1 MGFQLSNIIPWGRNF
16 QEYLEMFS
24 LTPEE
29 LKLSI
34 LDCAGGPA
42 CFNYEM
48 KQQGY
53 QVISCDPVYQFSADE
68 IHQRIQA
75 TFATV
80 VEQLHQNQEDYVW
93 EKIKSPEHLGALRM
107 AAMQQFLDDFP
118 RGKEQKRYLTAE
130 LPKLP
135 FDVQQFDLALCSH
148 LLFSYSQ
155 HLSSEFHLDSILELC
170 RVATEVRIFPILDLS
185 GHISPHLTPVISS
198 LQQQGLKVEIEPVVY
213 EFQKGGNQMLR
224 VFSGKTV
231 MNYEF

>member
-29 LKLSI
+29 LKRSI

-48 KQQGY
+48 NKQGY

-93 EKIKSPEHLGALRM
+93 EKIKSPEHLGGLRM

-135 FDVQQFDLALCSH
+135 FNVQQFDLALCSH

-170 RVATEVRIFPILDLS
+170 RVATEVRIFPLLDIS

-198 LQQQGLKVEIEPVVY
+198 LQQQGLKVEIEPVAY

-224 VFSGKTV
+224 VFSGKRV
-231 MNYEF
+231 KNSE